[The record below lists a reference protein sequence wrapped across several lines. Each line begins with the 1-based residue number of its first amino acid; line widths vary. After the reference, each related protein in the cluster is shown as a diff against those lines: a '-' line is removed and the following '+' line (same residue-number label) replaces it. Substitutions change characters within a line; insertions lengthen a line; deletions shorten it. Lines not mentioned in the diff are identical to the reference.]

1 MKNYLFLL
9 LLVILNSSCTVF
21 KSVQSQEEKHALQLF
36 NDYTKAFNEHDMA
49 KVVSY
54 FSDDFAWISIKPKV
68 FETLVRG
75 KAQLIESNDKYFKTY
90 PNVKT
95 KIIQVTYDEGFVWT
109 KELVTWSMGK
119 DKTTQL
125 INAVYYINEGK
136 IQRLWYFEPPDEI
149 VNE

>member
-9 LLVILNSSCTVF
+9 LLVILISSCTVF

-109 KELVTWSMGK
+109 QELVTWSMGK
-119 DKTTQL
+119 DKITQL